1 MPNDDYE
8 PKPFKCD
15 RCGWILGESYR
26 EPNERVTRLRVYVQT
41 RAPESGILGSW
52 MPIYYSVKGLN
63 DAREI
68 VCRHCMHLQSWY
80 ANQTVVEEMLAR
92 RTVRREKVSDVEKV
106 E

>member
-1 MPNDDYE
+1 MPDEYE
-8 PKPFKCD
+8 PRPFKCD

-26 EPNERVTRLRVYVQT
+26 EPNERVTRLRVYVQA
-41 RAPESGILGSW
+41 RAPAIGILGNGI
-52 MPIYYSVKGLN
+52 PIYYSVMGLN

-68 VCRHCMHLQSWY
+68 VCRHCTYLQSWY

-92 RTVRREKVSDVEKV
+92 KAVRREKVRDVEKV

>member
-15 RCGWILGESYR
+15 RCSWILGESYR

-41 RAPESGILGSW
+41 RAPEMDILGNG
-52 MPIYYSVKGLN
+52 MPIYYSVIGMN
-63 DAREI
+63 DGAV
-68 VCRHCMHLQSWY
+68 VCRHCTHIQSWY
-80 ANQTVVEEMLAR
+80 ANQSAVAEMLAR
-92 RTVRREKVSDVEKV
+92 RTVRREKVRDVEKV